1 MENANDKALSVQD
14 NVGASGSAR
23 CRSPFPK
30 NEGPGSR
37 VHKPKSRTWD
47 PIYYKVKLVVKED
60 PVGTGAP
67 RLGPKSGAR

>member
-1 MENANDKALSVQD
+1 MLTIKPCLYKIMLVPLGPPGAAL
-14 NVGASGSAR
+14 R
-23 CRSPFPK
+23 FRK
-30 NEGPGSR
+30 MRGPGSR